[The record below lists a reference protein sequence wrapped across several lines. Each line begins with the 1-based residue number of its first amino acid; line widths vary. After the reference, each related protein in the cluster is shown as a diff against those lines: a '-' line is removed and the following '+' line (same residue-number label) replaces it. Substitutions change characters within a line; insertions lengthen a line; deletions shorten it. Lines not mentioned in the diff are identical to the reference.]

1 MQLGLNDVPYFSS
14 IELASSTPFIDF
26 HFGKDPADYT
36 ARIIQTEANA
46 LEVGAATGSLSFRI
60 NGGLRVGG
68 VSYAGGINIFRGN
81 GDANALW
88 GLNCSDGNLNIAR
101 GVVLVGLSQWA
112 TPLLTA
118 LGVYLANRAV
128 AAISDQ
134 YLAILLEHLCSVRSL
149 G

>member
-1 MQLGLNDVPYFSS
+1 VPYFSS

-101 GVVLVGLSQWA
+101 GGSAGGTIAMGDSVINGVRGIFGKQGSSGYIRSIPGNFTG
-112 TPLLTA
+112 TPLL
-118 LGVYLANRAV
+118 
-128 AAISDQ
+128 S
-134 YLAILLEHLCSVRSL
+134 
-149 G
+149 